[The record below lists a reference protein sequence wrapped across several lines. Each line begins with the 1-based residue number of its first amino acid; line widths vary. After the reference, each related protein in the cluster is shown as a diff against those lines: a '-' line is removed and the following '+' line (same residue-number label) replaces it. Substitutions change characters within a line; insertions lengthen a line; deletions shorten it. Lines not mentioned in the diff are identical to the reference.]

1 MGGKA
6 VLKRAIAGVSDVHC
20 ALVLLPVPGRSWT
33 SPLLQVQ
40 AQVQLQL
47 QLQLQRD
54 YSEFPNS
61 EITITRFI
69 APTKKQR
76 LDRSLKRQEH
86 SL

>member
-33 SPLLQVQ
+33 SPLLQ
-40 AQVQLQL
+40 
-47 QLQLQRD
+47 LQLQRD

-69 APTKKQR
+69 TPTKEQR
-76 LDRSLKRQEH
+76 LDRSLKRQEN

>member
-1 MGGKA
+1 MGGEA
-6 VLKRAIAGVSDVHC
+6 VLKRAIAGVSGVHC

-33 SPLLQVQ
+33 SPLL
-40 AQVQLQL
+40 QVQLQL

-69 APTKKQR
+69 TPTKEQR
-76 LDRSLKRQEH
+76 LDRSLKRQEN

>member
-1 MGGKA
+1 MGREA
-6 VLKRAIAGVSDVHC
+6 ALKRAIAGVSDVHC

-33 SPLLQVQ
+33 SPLLQ
-40 AQVQLQL
+40 LQL

-69 APTKKQR
+69 TLTKEQR

>member
-1 MGGKA
+1 MGGEA

-33 SPLLQVQ
+33 SPLLQV
-40 AQVQLQL
+40 QL

-76 LDRSLKRQEH
+76 LDRSLKRQEN

>member
-1 MGGKA
+1 MGGEA

-40 AQVQLQL
+40 VQVQV

-69 APTKKQR
+69 TPTKEQR
-76 LDRSLKRQEH
+76 LDRSLKRQEN

>member
-1 MGGKA
+1 MGGEA

-40 AQVQLQL
+40 VQV

-69 APTKKQR
+69 TPTKEQR
-76 LDRSLKRQEH
+76 LDRSLKRQEN

>member
-33 SPLLQVQ
+33 SPLLQ
-40 AQVQLQL
+40 LQL
-47 QLQLQRD
+47 QLQLD

>member
-1 MGGKA
+1 MGGEA

-33 SPLLQVQ
+33 SPLLQV
-40 AQVQLQL
+40 
-47 QLQLQRD
+47 QLQRD

-76 LDRSLKRQEH
+76 LDRSLKRQEN

>member
-20 ALVLLPVPGRSWT
+20 ALVLLPVPGSSRT
-33 SPLLQVQ
+33 SSLLQVQ
-40 AQVQLQL
+40 AQVQL

>member
-33 SPLLQVQ
+33 SPLL
-40 AQVQLQL
+40 QLQL

>member
-1 MGGKA
+1 MGGEA

-40 AQVQLQL
+40 LQLQL

-69 APTKKQR
+69 TPTKEQR
-76 LDRSLKRQEH
+76 LDRSLKRQEN

>member
-1 MGGKA
+1 MGGEA

-33 SPLLQVQ
+33 SPLLQ
-40 AQVQLQL
+40 L

-69 APTKKQR
+69 TPTKEQR

>member
-1 MGGKA
+1 MGGEA

-40 AQVQLQL
+40 LQL

-69 APTKKQR
+69 TPTKEQR
-76 LDRSLKRQEH
+76 LDRSLKRQEN

>member
-1 MGGKA
+1 MGREA
-6 VLKRAIAGVSDVHC
+6 ALKRAIAGVSDVHC
-20 ALVLLPVPGRSWT
+20 ALVLLPVPGRSWA
-33 SPLLQVQ
+33 SPLLQ
-40 AQVQLQL
+40 LEL
-47 QLQLQRD
+47 ELELELELD
-54 YSEFPNS
+54 YSDFPNS

>member
-33 SPLLQVQ
+33 SPLLQL
-40 AQVQLQL
+40 QLQL
-47 QLQLQRD
+47 QLQLD

>member
-1 MGGKA
+1 MGGEA

-40 AQVQLQL
+40 VQLQLQL

>member
-1 MGGKA
+1 MGGEA

-33 SPLLQVQ
+33 SPLLQV
-40 AQVQLQL
+40 
-47 QLQLQRD
+47 QLQRD